1 MSFLKDFICTA
12 AELAEHVI
20 KYEAK
25 SLVTAVEEQVK
36 SAESCVKKMYV
47 WRCFVMLGLVL
58 LLTGIGLI
66 IAGGFILLASA
77 TDPGIAALIIG
88 VIVTLLAAIVIVS
101 IKSCIR

>member
-1 MSFLKDFICTA
+1 MNWLKDFVCTA

-25 SLVTAVEEQVK
+25 SLVYAVEQQVK
-36 SAESCVKKMYV
+36 SAESCFKKMYV
-47 WRCFVMLGLVL
+47 WRCFVMLGLIL
-58 LLTGIGLI
+58 LLMGISLI
-66 IAGGFILLASA
+66 ITGAFILLASV
-77 TDPGIAALIIG
+77 TNVGVAALIIG

>member
-1 MSFLKDFICTA
+1 MSLLKDFICTA

-25 SLVTAVEEQVK
+25 SLVTAVEAQVK
-36 SAESCVKKMYV
+36 SAECCFKKMYF
-47 WRCFVMLGLVL
+47 WRCLVMLGLIL

-66 IAGGFILLASA
+66 ITGALILLASV
-77 TDPGIAALIIG
+77 TDAGVAALIIG

-101 IKSCIR
+101 IKNSIR